1 MPLWGSK
8 DQANN
13 APKFKIKAKSPN
25 TGIQLFGVS
34 VAGIDDGEMQTKA
47 NAGAHAGWQQ
57 IRRGFGQ
64 VSSITITAPGT
75 GYANTDT
82 IKVTGQSN
90 SSAQSTPATAT
101 VVTNGSGA
109 LTALT
114 ITNNGLKFCNNS
126 TTTVSVLNANT
137 VPSSGTGAT
146 FSFVLG
152 GRANRVQVE
161 TLISLSSMTANN
173 STV

>member
-1 MPLWGSK
+1 MPLWGSI

-13 APKFKIKAKSPN
+13 APKYKIKAKSPN

-34 VAGIDDGEMQTKA
+34 VVGIDDGEMQTGASK
-47 NAGAHAGWQQ
+47 GAHAGWQQ
-57 IRRGFGQ
+57 VRRGTGQ
-64 VSSITITAPGT
+64 VATISITAGGS

-82 IKVTGQSN
+82 IKVTGQAN
-90 SSAQSTPATAT
+90 SSAQSSPAIAT
-101 VVTNGSGA
+101 VVTDANGAITTLAITDKGA
-109 LTALT
+109 
-114 ITNNGLKFCNNS
+114 KFCNNS
-126 TTTVSVLNANT
+126 TTSVSVLNANN
-137 VPSSGTGAT
+137 VASNGAGAT

-161 TLISLSSMTANN
+161 TLVSLSSMTANN